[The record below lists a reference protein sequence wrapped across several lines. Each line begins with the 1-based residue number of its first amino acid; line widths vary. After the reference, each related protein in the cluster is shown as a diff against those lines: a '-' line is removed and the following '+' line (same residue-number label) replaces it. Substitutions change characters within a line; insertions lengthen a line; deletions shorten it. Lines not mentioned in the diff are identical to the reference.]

1 MLLTFVRHG
10 ESAYNA
16 EGRIQGQSD
25 VPLSEFGRRQGE
37 AAAAALTDAA
47 AGPPVDAIY
56 SSPLRRA
63 METAQPLSARS
74 GLPIA
79 ADPRLME
86 IAAGVFENRL
96 RTELPAEFPEEYR
109 RWVGGDPDFAIP
121 GGESRRDLMLRGGES
136 LRAIREAGHGHV
148 VVVTHG
154 GLLSAALKVL
164 LDIPA
169 HRHPFSLQNGSISR
183 VAWTDGS
190 VKILSINET
199 HHLRGVGLAG
209 SGDL

>member
-25 VPLSEFGRRQGE
+25 VPLSELGWRQG
-37 AAAAALTDAA
+37 AATADALADAG
-47 AGPPVDAIY
+47 AGPPIDALY

-63 METAQPLSARS
+63 METTEPLAARI

-79 ADPRLME
+79 TDPRLME

-96 RTELPAEFPEEYR
+96 RTELPDEFPEEYR
-109 RWVGGDPDFAIP
+109 RWLSGDPDFAIP
-121 GGESRRDLMLRGGES
+121 GGESRRDLMLRGGDF
-136 LRAIREAGHGHV
+136 LQAIRRAGHRHA

-183 VAWTDGS
+183 VAWNDGI
-190 VKILSINET
+190 VKVLSLNET
-199 HHLRGVGLAG
+199 HHLHAVGLAG